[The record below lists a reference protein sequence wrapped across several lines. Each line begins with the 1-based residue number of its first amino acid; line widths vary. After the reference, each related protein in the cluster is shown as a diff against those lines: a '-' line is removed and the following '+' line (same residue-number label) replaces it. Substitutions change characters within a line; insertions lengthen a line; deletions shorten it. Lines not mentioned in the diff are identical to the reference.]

1 MNINKNAFT
10 LIEIMLWIVIV
21 SLVIVWWFESY
32 TRVWLWKINL
42 MEKSNMQKD
51 SFYFSEK
58 LFQIIKEWWTLDYE
72 EYFNRAIISTTF
84 WSWHY
89 STETWFWNFWRNWNI
104 NTTTY
109 WDGFYYCIS
118 KNLTKMS
125 AIWCVTDFNTNLIWT
140 AWATR
145 NLNYTW
151 IRQRYGQYSFQF
163 IDYNINYNNDFW
175 DEDWDLEVIGDDD
188 DEFLWDWPIAFTA
201 WNDLKELYLISW
213 DKKHRTIIR
222 WNVNRDPDAPLAET
236 CSIDWT
242 NNITWDG
249 CRWTLEFLKLEWVD
263 WWFDHNNAV
272 LDWTQNDWVI
282 DTWIIDR
289 QFSWLTNLNTLNSI
303 IAWSNNV
310 NYWKPLFPTWINVT
324 DFKVFPYPNVESKYF
339 WKNSLL
345 SSNISPYVILNFKIK
360 PSWET
365 RKKLKNSWRE
375 LNFNTTINLTD
386 IYSK

>member
-1 MNINKNAFT
+1 
-10 LIEIMLWIVIV
+10 
-21 SLVIVWWFESY
+21 
-32 TRVWLWKINL
+32 
-42 MEKSNMQKD
+42 
-51 SFYFSEK
+51 
-58 LFQIIKEWWTLDYE
+58 
-72 EYFNRAIISTTF
+72 
-84 WSWHY
+84 
-89 STETWFWNFWRNWNI
+89 
-104 NTTTY
+104 
-109 WDGFYYCIS
+109 
-118 KNLTKMS
+118 MS